1 MSTQSYHISKQVL
14 ISAAKAFM
22 DECKS
27 TGIVPDQTVQSISK
41 GTFNVRKE
49 IGLKKKRAEIKRL
62 RRKMIE
68 ERRDKEMSDAKE
80 KKLRN
85 LETDITTKMAKVN
98 LNTCDATHPYDTPEG
113 FGTAPQVCGAF
124 GTPKHT
130 PTNVTKS
137 TAPQGW
143 TQKVIKPR
151 YISVPHP
158 TDPDTTILERV
169 YTTSPDS
176 SFDDSVLDPDYN
188 PPHVVDDL

>member
-49 IGLKKKRAEIKRL
+49 IGLKKKRAEMKRL

-68 ERRDKEMSDAKE
+68 EKRDKEMIDAKE
-80 KKLRN
+80 KKLRS
-85 LETDITTKMAKVN
+85 LESDITTMMSKVN
-98 LNTCDATHPYDTPEG
+98 LNSNPANDTATGACGEV
-113 FGTAPQVCGAF
+113 VCGAF

-130 PTNVTKS
+130 PTKVKE
-137 TAPQGW
+137 
-143 TQKVIKPR
+143 KVIKPR

-169 YTTSPDS
+169 YSTSPAS

-188 PPHVVDDL
+188 PHRSDDQDL

>member
-98 LNTCDATHPYDTPEG
+98 LNTGTHPCGAVAYGTPEG
-113 FGTAPQVCGAF
+113 FGTEPQVCGAF

-130 PTNVTKS
+130 PTKS
-137 TAPQGW
+137 TTP
-143 TQKVIKPR
+143 KVIKPR

-188 PPHVVDDL
+188 PPHVVDDKV

>member
-1 MSTQSYHISKQVL
+1 MPVTELSMSTQSYQISKQVL

-27 TGIVPDQTVQSISK
+27 TGIVPDQIVQSISK

-49 IGLKKKRAEIKRL
+49 IGLKKKRAEMKRL

-68 ERRDKEMSDAKE
+68 EKRDKEMSDAKE
-80 KKLRN
+80 KKLRSLESNITN
-85 LETDITTKMAKVN
+85 LMSKVN
-98 LNTCDATHPYDTPEG
+98 LNSGEGACAT
-113 FGTAPQVCGAF
+113 GTGGSDVVFGAF

-130 PTNVTKS
+130 PT
-137 TAPQGW
+137 
-143 TQKVIKPR
+143 KVIKPR

-158 TDPDTTILERV
+158 TDPDTTILEPV
-169 YTTSPDS
+169 YSTSPAS

-188 PPHVVDDL
+188 PHRSDDQDL